1 MKLEPDKFLYV
12 FLEDMEDTPKLVFEI
27 HEKSFP
33 KESMPYGTRDL
44 DNLEKEDVLADV
56 DAVDKIGFF
65 AKIVVL
71 TQNRINKGHHDAA
84 VLYIAIDGNRFSIDL
99 NIHENAPLK
108 GRGAYYGFVP
118 LKPFYPECD
127 MDDNVL
133 DWTLNMRVGRTIIQA
148 LLD

>member
-1 MKLEPDKFLYV
+1 MKQEPEKFLYV
-12 FLEDMEDTPKLVFEI
+12 FLQDMEHNPKLIFEI
-27 HEKSFP
+27 HGRSFP
-33 KESMPYGTRDL
+33 RESRPYGTRAL
-44 DNLEKEDVLADV
+44 DNLIKEDVLADV

-71 TQNRINKGHHDAA
+71 TQIRIDKGHHDAA
-84 VLYIAIDGNRFSIDL
+84 ILYVVANGNKFSIDL

-108 GRGAYYGFVP
+108 GKGIYYGFVP

-127 MDDNVL
+127 LDDNVL
-133 DWTLNMRVGRTIIQA
+133 DWTLNMRVGRTIVQA